1 MLTLTYIVAR
11 SIWPS
16 PVGDAVQFA
25 DELLEFAFARNDQKG
40 SVQLV
45 NHAHSPERGPDLW
58 CARVRCSSRFSE
70 GGILSQNLK
79 NIGSALKDLET
90 MRSTLVHIQSLL
102 SPCHRAAR
110 ERGHS
115 RLVGLN
121 SKTSFGARSYL
132 QMEQLEEVGYG
143 DNFTSLEG
151 TLPLPRIDRESERVT
166 LRLGVSL
173 SRFFKV

>member
-90 MRSTLVHIQSLL
+90 MRSTLVH
-102 SPCHRAAR
+102 P
-110 ERGHS
+110 
-115 RLVGLN
+115 
-121 SKTSFGARSYL
+121 
-132 QMEQLEEVGYG
+132 
-143 DNFTSLEG
+143 
-151 TLPLPRIDRESERVT
+151 
-166 LRLGVSL
+166 VSL
-173 SRFFKV
+173 FALSSRGA